1 MSVGENVEFPIG
13 KKLFHLVLNP
23 GTTQCPTVDLELVQ
37 TTRNVNGT
45 RHSVRK
51 FQPGKRAHLFRFST
65 FSGNF
70 PVGRADETCS
80 IYRRTRNSGN
90 FDEMESALFL
100 PSSFWREGAAV
111 HRLSEMNNPSSMKL
125 SVKIDGESREDCS
138 DSKLK
143 PLHFQIKTY
152 YLSDANFQTDNV
164 LGSIS
169 AVSRVQSSD
178 ERGLSFPNSSLE
190 SRW

>member
-1 MSVGENVEFPIG
+1 MSLVGWIRRRRAVQWLTSCSDTKLTVYFCIELEWNYQPLIVKEILGAFHLGKKPEISVGAKVEFPFG

-23 GTTQCPTVDLELVQ
+23 GTSRCPTVDLELVQ

-90 FDEMESALFL
+90 FDYMESALYL
-100 PSSFWREGAAV
+100 VLELRAAICMVSGVHGAV
-111 HRLSEMNNPSSMKL
+111 
-125 SVKIDGESREDCS
+125 
-138 DSKLK
+138 
-143 PLHFQIKTY
+143 F
-152 YLSDANFQTDNV
+152 
-164 LGSIS
+164 
-169 AVSRVQSSD
+169 
-178 ERGLSFPNSSLE
+178 
-190 SRW
+190 